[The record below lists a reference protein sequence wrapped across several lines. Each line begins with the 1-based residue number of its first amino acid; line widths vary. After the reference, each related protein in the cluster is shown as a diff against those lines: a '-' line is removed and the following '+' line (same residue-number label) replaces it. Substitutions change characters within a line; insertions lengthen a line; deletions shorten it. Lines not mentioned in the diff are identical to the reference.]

1 MAGWVLICL
10 SLCMSNFATV
20 SLTDDERAALEM
32 LCRCRKV
39 EALVWKRARA
49 FILLDAGYDPKIVCE
64 ILDIGPSVLM
74 EWRFAYKADGLAFFG
89 LKDYSPREGHLSFPQ
104 EEAVKEHFSEHP
116 TRCVVSTRFLPR
128 YLVFDPRDD
137 FRIVD
142 EVIEEAMPSF
152 DGYSCGYEHVA

>member
-32 LCRCRKV
+32 LCRRRKV

-74 EWRFAYKADGLAFFG
+74 EWRFAYKADCAFWRIRPPILTHPPTPLVCCEAFG
-89 LKDYSPREGHLSFPQ
+89 FCYHFRASWSLIFAVVFRMDSPSSSSR
-104 EEAVKEHFSEHP
+104 
-116 TRCVVSTRFLPR
+116 
-128 YLVFDPRDD
+128 
-137 FRIVD
+137 
-142 EVIEEAMPSF
+142 
-152 DGYSCGYEHVA
+152 